1 MNCYTYAKM
10 LKKAA
15 EETNPAAPVATTA
28 DQLYWSDRKRQ
39 AMMPQPAAPKPQPQ
53 TEQPVVEPAGKDDQG
68 NANMLNENWNKLK
81 NYLVKNRSWALPT
94 ATGIGTTGLSYA
106 GLGLIP
112 AMRRNTV
119 LRLLASGAIGAAT
132 AGGAYY
138 LDNVHGKQ
146 KPKAQA

>member
-15 EETNPAAPVATTA
+15 EETNT
-28 DQLYWSDRKRQ
+28 K
-39 AMMPQPAAPKPQPQ
+39 
-53 TEQPVVEPAGKDDQG
+53 QPVVEPADKNNQG
-68 NANMLNENWNKLK
+68 TANMLDGNWNKLK

-94 ATGIGTTGLSYA
+94 AAGVGTTGLSYA

-112 AMRRNTV
+112 AMRRNTA
-119 LRLLASGAIGAAT
+119 LRLLASGAIGAAA

-138 LDNVHGKQ
+138 LDNVYGK
-146 KPKAQA
+146 KDPKAQA

>member
-15 EETNPAAPVATTA
+15 EETN
-28 DQLYWSDRKRQ
+28 
-39 AMMPQPAAPKPQPQ
+39 
-53 TEQPVVEPAGKDDQG
+53 TEQTAVEPADKNNQG
-68 NANMLNENWNKLK
+68 TANMLNENWNKLK
-81 NYLVKNRSWALPT
+81 DYLVKNRSWALPT
-94 ATGIGTTGLSYA
+94 AAGVGMTGLSYA

-138 LDNVHGKQ
+138 VDNVYGKQ
-146 KPKAQA
+146 KPKVQA